1 MGQFHRCTESSR
13 RSFRVATP
21 TTRIAADASARLSV
35 KLATKHIAH
44 GAAEALTEGLD
55 WLAFWAIRRR
65 GEFDYELDLMGK
77 IVRWAIVVLA
87 LFLVQIPGPKLA
99 TFRVIV
105 GCVGMAFL
113 VWPNFAYHLTNILKQ
128 IFGRK
133 INDDPKELF

>member
-1 MGQFHRCTESSR
+1 M
-13 RSFRVATP
+13 
-21 TTRIAADASARLSV
+21 
-35 KLATKHIAH
+35 
-44 GAAEALTEGLD
+44 
-55 WLAFWAIRRR
+55 AFWAIRRR